1 MFVLKK
7 RSTIRLISTKQT
19 TASHLKLL
27 NKRKE
32 KNMMT
37 YADGYLSYDL
47 EQAQKCGWV
56 KLVNQI
62 QILYFLVI
70 RSPLTTQI

>member
-27 NKRKE
+27 NKGKE

-70 RSPLTTQI
+70 GSPLTIQI

>member
-27 NKRKE
+27 NKSKE

-70 RSPLTTQI
+70 GSPLTTQI